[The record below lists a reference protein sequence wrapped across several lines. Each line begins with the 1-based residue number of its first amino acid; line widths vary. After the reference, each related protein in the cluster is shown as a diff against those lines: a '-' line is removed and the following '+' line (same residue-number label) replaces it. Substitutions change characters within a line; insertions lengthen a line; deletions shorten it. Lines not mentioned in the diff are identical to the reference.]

1 MPNSLNCTG
10 FCFQRS
16 SVTAVSFETIKA
28 IHKALKERFEQLSFI
43 VFSNKEQLLLES
55 INGESYQKEYDNF
68 VLVYTDDVET
78 TAFLSELLI
87 SRTMFESLEPVYFG
101 DIVKKLKTIPPQ
113 QRVII
118 NNAIIITKIVLTTGA
133 TSASPEKSFP
143 LERGN

>member
-16 SVTAVSFETIKA
+16 SVTTVSFETIKA

-55 INGESYQKEYDNF
+55 INGEIYQKEYDNF